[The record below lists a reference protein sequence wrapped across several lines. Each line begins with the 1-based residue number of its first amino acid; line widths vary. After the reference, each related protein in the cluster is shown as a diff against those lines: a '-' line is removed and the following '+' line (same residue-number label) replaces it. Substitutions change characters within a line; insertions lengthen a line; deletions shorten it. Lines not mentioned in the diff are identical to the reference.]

1 MTGKDL
7 LEMLNKMSEEELLNT
22 HYDPIGFDLNEV
34 NYHYEEIAENGLYD
48 GKNYDFEFAKM
59 SDDDKRNLLK
69 QMFETNDVF
78 IYRNIYIEKLGNV
91 LRDKIFEV
99 LKGE

>member
-7 LEMLNKMSEEELLNT
+7 LEMLNKMSEKELLNT

-34 NYHYEEIAENGLYD
+34 DYYYEEMTLNGLCDGELYD
-48 GKNYDFEFAKM
+48 EKFANL

-69 QMFETNDVF
+69 QMFETKDAF
-78 IYRNIYIEKLGNV
+78 IYRCGYIEELGDI
-91 LRDKIFEV
+91 LRDKILKR